1 MKAIIQLAPLGVAI
15 LVFALIV
22 GYLIQH
28 QNAIGV
34 WLFAAF
40 LVGHGL
46 VHIMFAAP
54 PPSGPGSPGAEFVFD
69 PSRSWLVTARLLDV
83 NIVRVLVVALVALTV
98 AGYALAGLATVGLLV
113 SRDLWP
119 ALMIGATVASLGLM
133 AVAVMPG
140 LVLGVVIDVALLA
153 IVVFSVWAPGRAA
166 VS

>member
-46 VHIMFAAP
+46 VHVMFAAP
-54 PPSGPGSPGAEFVFD
+54 PQSGPGSPGADFVFE
-69 PSRSWLVTARLLDV
+69 PSRSWLVTARLVDV
-83 NIVRVLVVALVALTV
+83 NVVRALVIALVAFTV
-98 AGYALAGLATVGLLV
+98 AGYALAGLATVGLVV
-113 SRDLWP
+113 SQELWP
-119 ALMIGATVASLGLM
+119 ALVIGATVASLGLM

-140 LVLGVVIDVALLA
+140 LVLGVVIDLCLLA
-153 IVVFSVWAPGRAA
+153 IVVLSVWAPGRAA
-166 VS
+166 IS

>member
-54 PPSGPGSPGAEFVFD
+54 PPSGPGSPGADFAFD
-69 PSRSWLVTARLLDV
+69 PAGSWLVTARLADV
-83 NIVRVLVVALVALTV
+83 GMVRAIVIAFVALTV
-98 AGYALAGLATVGLLV
+98 VGYALAGLATVGLLV
-113 SRDLWP
+113 PQDLWP
-119 ALMIGATVASLGLM
+119 ALVIAATLASFVLM

-140 LVLGVVIDVALLA
+140 LVLGVAIDLALLA
-153 IVVFSVWAPGRAA
+153 IVVLSVWVPGRAT